1 MSDHAAP
8 RPPARRIATR
18 LRRWLDR
25 IDWMML
31 FPAAAAA
38 AWAFGQDAVAM
49 VLVIVLPVFLALNA
63 PRRQHADVGR
73 KPGQSGRAGRVVERA
88 AFRNV
93 LDDMVATCADR
104 DQSAA
109 LLLIHVHD
117 VPVNEGQWSDDIG
130 GHVMQLL
137 AGRVAGTLRAQDGVF
152 RFNEDGLA
160 VLLGPTPRTDLDLVM
175 QVVDRVQGAI
185 SEGIPLNGRTVHA
198 QSCIGLC
205 TLGAA
210 PEPGGEALLTAAE
223 CALRIARRAGDDAV
237 RAFNSDMQVEVE
249 TGHRLASQVGEALRD
264 GQIRPWFQPQ
274 IDATTGTVAG
284 LEALAR
290 WHHPDLGVLTPD
302 RFLPALAAVG
312 LTADLADTILDATLQ
327 ALVDWDQDGIEVPCI
342 GINLSLEELSDPRL
356 ADRIAWQVDRYNLT
370 PHRIS
375 VEILETVTLR
385 DGDET
390 VVRNIRALRQA
401 GFRLDLDDFGTG
413 AASIAHIAEFGV
425 HRIKIDRSFVHNLL
439 EDEGR
444 QRVIAAIL
452 SLANQLDIATLAEG
466 VETADQQAL
475 LSRMGCGQLQG
486 FGIARPMPKEDVGRW
501 MLHRSRT
508 EHRPLD
514 RMAVRGTA

>member
-8 RPPARRIATR
+8 RPQAPKLTTR
-18 LRRWLDR
+18 FRRWSAR

-31 FPAAAAA
+31 FPAAAAL
-38 AWAFGQDAVAM
+38 AWGFGQDAVAM
-49 VLVIVLPVFLALNA
+49 VLVVVLPIFLALNA
-63 PRRQHADVGR
+63 PRRRVFDAGRAVG
-73 KPGQSGRAGRVVERA
+73 QAGRAGRVLERA
-88 AFRNV
+88 GFRAV
-93 LDDMVATCADR
+93 LDDVLATCAAR
-104 DQSAA
+104 DKGTA
-109 LLLIHVHD
+109 LMLIHVHD
-117 VPVNEGQWSDDIG
+117 LPVTEGQWSDDVG
-130 GHVMQLL
+130 GQVMQLL
-137 AGRVAGTLRAQDGVF
+137 ASRVAGTLRGQDGVF
-152 RFNEDGLA
+152 RYAEDGLA
-160 VLLGPTPRTDLDLVM
+160 VVLGPTPRTDLDVVM

-198 QSCIGLC
+198 RSCIGLC
-205 TLGAA
+205 TRSAA

-237 RAFNSDMQVEVE
+237 RSFNADMQVEVE

-274 IDATTGTVAG
+274 IDATTGLVTG

-302 RFLPALAAVG
+302 RFLTALSAAG
-312 LTADLADTILDATLQ
+312 LSAELGDTILDATLQ
-327 ALVDWDQDGIEVPCI
+327 ALVDWDRDGIEVPCI
-342 GINLSLEELSDPRL
+342 GVNLSLEELSDPRL
-356 ADRIAWQVDRYNLT
+356 ADRIAFQVDRYNLS

-390 VVRNIRALRQA
+390 VIRNIRALRQA

-425 HRIKIDRSFVHNLL
+425 HRIKIDRSFVHDLL
-439 EDEGR
+439 EDHGR

-452 SLANQLDIATLAEG
+452 SLAGELDIATLAEG
-466 VETADQQAL
+466 VETAEQQAL

-486 FGIARPMPKEDVGRW
+486 FGIARPMPRDDVGRW
-501 MLHRSRT
+501 LLHRSRT
-508 EHRPLD
+508 QHRPLD